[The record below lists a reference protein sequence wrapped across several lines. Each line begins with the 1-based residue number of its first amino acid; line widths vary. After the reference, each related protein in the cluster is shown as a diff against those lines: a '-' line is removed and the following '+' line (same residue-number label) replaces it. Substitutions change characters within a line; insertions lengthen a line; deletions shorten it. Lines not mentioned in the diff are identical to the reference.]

1 MFRFTKKKR
10 ATHIIA
16 PISGHTV
23 NIERVPDEVFSKKML
38 GEGIAIQTSGA
49 EVVAPA
55 DGKINFIM
63 DTGHAFGIILKNGI
77 EILIHIGLETA
88 NLKGEGFRVLA
99 ESGAEVTVGTP
110 IISLDRDY
118 IESKGYSMITMV
130 IISNSAG
137 YRISDYTL
145 ASEVL
150 AGESSIITFI

>member
-1 MFRFTKKKR
+1 MFGFTKKKR

-23 NIERVPDEVFSKKML
+23 NIEKVPDEVFSKKML

-55 DGKINFIM
+55 DGEINFIM

-88 NLKGEGFRVLA
+88 SLKGEGFHVLTKP
-99 ESGAEVTVGTP
+99 GVKVTVGTP
-110 IISLDRDY
+110 IIRLDRDY
-118 IESKGYSMITMV
+118 IESQGYSLITMV
-130 IISNSAG
+130 IISNPVG
-137 YRISDYTL
+137 HEISDYL
-145 ASEVL
+145 LGSDVL
-150 AGESSIITFI
+150 AGKDGIIIFR